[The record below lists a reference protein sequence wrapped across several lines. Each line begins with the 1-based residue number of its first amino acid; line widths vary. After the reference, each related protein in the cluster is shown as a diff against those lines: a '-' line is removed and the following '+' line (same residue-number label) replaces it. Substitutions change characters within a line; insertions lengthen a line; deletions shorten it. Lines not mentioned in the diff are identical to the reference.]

1 MFGYDTIKMY
11 GKSFGRIFLQ
21 DNLGV
26 PIDDETPNTYTLS
39 EILETYP
46 MWENCFVKR
55 VPPNSS
61 SQLFTMFET
70 SDVHPDIIKE
80 MKKFDRVIVPFD
92 YLKEILENQGVC
104 VYSLNFFTS
113 ELIRNRPKIIPK
125 QRDPTRLV
133 FLYVGTNDVRKNVPT
148 LVETFIEFSKDTQH
162 LLIVKTN
169 SPYGLPQDHPN
180 VKVVCNKAPLEH
192 MAALYNMCD
201 YVISFTRGEG
211 VGMPMLEANYFGKP
225 IISHDQGVFRDIKNF
240 VNVPWH
246 VLPAREVPIDYTHVP
261 DFLKKV
267 FWGTWWEVDRIKAIE
282 LLKTIT

>member
-39 EILETYP
+39 EILETFP
-46 MWENCFVKR
+46 MWENDFVKR

-225 IISHDQGVFRDIKNF
+225 IISHDQGVFRDIKDF
-240 VNVPWH
+240 VKVPWH
-246 VLPAREVPIDYTHVP
+246 VLPAQEVPIDYNHVP